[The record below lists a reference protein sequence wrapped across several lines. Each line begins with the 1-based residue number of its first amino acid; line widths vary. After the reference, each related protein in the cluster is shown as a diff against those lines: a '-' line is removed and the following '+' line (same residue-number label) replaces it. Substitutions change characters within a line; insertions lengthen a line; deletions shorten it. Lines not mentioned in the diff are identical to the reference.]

1 MSDERPAPKAGDV
14 RPAPK
19 PGDNSFGGNDP
30 RMIEIENAT
39 ERAYWMKALDVS
51 EEVLRAAVH
60 VVGPS
65 AQRVKDYLKK
75 LNAP

>member
-1 MSDERPAPKAGDV
+1 MSDERSAG
-14 RPAPK
+14 R
-19 PGDNSFGGNDP
+19 PGDNTFGGNDP
-30 RMIEIENAT
+30 RLIEVDNAT

-51 EEVLRAAVH
+51 EEVLRTAVH

-75 LNAP
+75 LQGP